1 MADAQMLAGFC
12 GDVLW
17 AQVNVGEAE
26 RGQVGAGVA
35 ANKLGLD
42 VAFIWQSDV
51 DLVLALDDMV
61 SGEDNGC
68 GVGAPDD
75 ARCRLAGP
83 GCDGDNRTRR
93 VLDDACQLI

>member
-17 AQVNVGEAE
+17 AQVPVGEAE

-35 ANKLGLD
+35 ANQLGLD
-42 VAFIWQSDV
+42 FAFIRQSDV

-61 SGEDNGC
+61 GGEDNGF
-68 GVGAPDD
+68 GLGAPDD
-75 ARCRLAGP
+75 ASCRLAGP
-83 GCDGDNRTRR
+83 GCDGDN
-93 VLDDACQLI
+93 